1 MAKPETRRR
10 RAPRGEGHLLR
21 GEILEA
27 GRALVTELGSFDAVS
42 VRAVAQ
48 RAGVSTPAIYL
59 HFADKD
65 ALVDAIC
72 ELVFMDL
79 EAAMAAAVAALGPD
93 PEPLAEL
100 RALAE
105 SYARFALEHTEEYR
119 VVLMTPP
126 GHVVDSKYIL
136 DTVTHQRLVAVIGR
150 CQASGLLAPDASP
163 IVVSLALWAT
173 VHGAVSLFLARP
185 VLRAWGDP
193 VEVALAVSSVAVIGI
208 ASLERLGLEGAT
220 VFTGDLSAHDLAQR
234 LDTAL
239 GPPHVVLDSLNPP
252 PLPT

>member
-1 MAKPETRRR
+1 M
-10 RAPRGEGHLLR
+10 LR

-27 GRALVTELGSFDAVS
+27 GRELVTELGSFDAVS

-59 HFADKD
+59 HFVDKE

-72 ELVFMDL
+72 ELVFADL
-79 EAAMAAAVAALGPD
+79 EDAMAAAVAGLGPE

-105 SYARFALEHTEEYR
+105 SYARFALGHAEEYR
-119 VVLMTPP
+119 VVLMGPP
-126 GHVVDSKYIL
+126 SHAVDSDYIL
-136 DTVTHQRLVAVIGR
+136 DKVTHKRLVAAIVR
-150 CQASGLLAPDASP
+150 CQSSGLLASDASP
-163 IVVSLALWAT
+163 LVVSLALWAA

-193 VEVALAVSSVAVIGI
+193 VDVALAVSSIAVIGI
-208 ASLERLGLEGAT
+208 ASLERLGLDGAT
-220 VFTGDLSAHDLAQR
+220 VFGGDLTADDLAQR
-234 LDTAL
+234 LSTAL

-252 PLPT
+252 PLASH